1 MRDKTLVDMNAMLDK
16 MIRLSPEA
24 KSCKERLFR
33 VEEKS
38 VILVEEEWAGG
49 KLYVVFSGNYYIADP
64 DNVRIASEKRVYND
78 YPPIGSRVDIQDVQS
93 LLFDRSLTEVTS
105 IIYIQED
112 VLIIYW
118 VWNEGNDGE
127 KQMNMKFGRLYMDQ
141 KFVP

>member
-1 MRDKTLVDMNAMLDK
+1 MRDKSLVDKNAMLDK

-38 VILVEEEWAGG
+38 VILVEEEWVRG

-64 DNVRIASEKRVYND
+64 DNVHIASEKRVYNV
-78 YPPIGSRVDIQDVQS
+78 YPPICSLVDIQDVQS
-93 LLFDRSLTEVTS
+93 LLFDRSLTKVTS
-105 IIYIQED
+105 IIYIPED
-112 VLIIYW
+112 VLKIYW

-127 KQMNMKFGRLYMDQ
+127 KQMNMKFRRLYMD
-141 KFVP
+141 KKIVN